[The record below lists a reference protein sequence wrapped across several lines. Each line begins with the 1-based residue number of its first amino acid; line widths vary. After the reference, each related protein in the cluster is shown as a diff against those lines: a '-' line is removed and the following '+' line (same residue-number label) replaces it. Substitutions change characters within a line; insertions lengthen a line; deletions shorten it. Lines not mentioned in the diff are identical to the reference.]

1 MQINKIRHGGM
12 LLAMSLLVADPAF
25 ALDFG
30 NVMNPTKWFGGNRD
44 RYDDDYYYDEGPGF
58 GGYPPPY
65 GAPGA
70 YGPPGFGYPGYGP
83 PGVGAPGYGAP
94 GVGAPG
100 YGYPGVGAGAPGY
113 VAPAYAAPEAS
124 SGSDAL
130 EVERLKRRIREL
142 EDQQRQ
148 STQSA
153 PGQYGYQQP
162 MSTPAPYGSAPQG
175 YPPSPG
181 AQQGGFAPPPGGGQ
195 QGGYAP
201 PPAGAYGSEGYDT
214 GQPGYGG
221 QPGYATPPAG
231 QSNKWYYREDPS
243 LPPMTNQ

>member
-12 LLAMSLLVADPAF
+12 LVAMTLLVADPAF
-25 ALDFG
+25 AMDFG

-70 YGPPGFGYPGYGP
+70 YGAPGFGYPGYG
-83 PGVGAPGYGAP
+83 GAPGYGAP

-100 YGYPGVGAGAPGY
+100 YGYPGVAPGVPGY
-113 VAPAYAAPEAS
+113 TTPAYAAPETS

-148 STQSA
+148 SAESA
-153 PGQYGYQQP
+153 AGQYNYQQP
-162 MSTPAPYGSAPQG
+162 MSTPAPYGGAQQG
-175 YPPSPG
+175 YPPPAGAQQGYPPPGG
-181 AQQGGFAPPPGGGQ
+181 AQQGG
-195 QGGYAP
+195 YVT
-201 PPAGAYGSEGYDT
+201 PPAGGYGSEGY
-214 GQPGYGG
+214 GAAQPGYGG
-221 QPGYATPPAG
+221 QQGYSTTPTG
-231 QSNKWYYREDPS
+231 QSNKWYYRDDPS
-243 LPPMTNQ
+243 LPPMNDQ